1 MRIRTVRK
9 DIRERTYPE
18 WTTRDGLGRGEV
30 NDPEEVRDVCLE
42 RYSACGRAGVI
53 GGGGAMSAFLSCGSE
68 EWCGC
73 LPKNSPSA
81 LRRSRLFG
89 LLLWLLEVLF
99 SSSSNSTSIRP
110 RPS

>member
-1 MRIRTVRK
+1 M
-9 DIRERTYPE
+9 
-18 WTTRDGLGRGEV
+18 GRGEV
-30 NDPEEVRDVCLE
+30 SDPEDVRDDCLE

-53 GGGGAMSAFLSCGSE
+53 GGGGAMLAFLSCGSAVADLL
-68 EWCGC
+68 GC

-81 LRRSRLFG
+81 LRRSRLLG
-89 LLLWLLEVLF
+89 LLLLLLLLEVLF